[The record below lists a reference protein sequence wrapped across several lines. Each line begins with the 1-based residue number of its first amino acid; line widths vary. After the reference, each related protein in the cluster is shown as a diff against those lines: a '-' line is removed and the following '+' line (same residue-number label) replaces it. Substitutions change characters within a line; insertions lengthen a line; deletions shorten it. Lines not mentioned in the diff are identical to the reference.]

1 MLAPSQREDSHMR
14 KLLPGALLISSVL
27 AAPAP
32 GPAAAATLA
41 GVTLPD
47 TAEAGGQALVLD
59 GLALRTKFFIKVYV
73 AGLYLP
79 AKEHSPAKVLGADTP
94 RRMSFHFVYSVSAK
108 QMCDA
113 WDEGLAD
120 NSPAAP
126 GEVKAAFKTLCTYME
141 AIPKGNEMV
150 LTYVPGQGTKVEV
163 NGKAKGTLPGKP
175 TADAILATWI
185 GPHPGPGEDFKQAI
199 LGAAH

>member
-1 MLAPSQREDSHMR
+1 MR

-27 AAPAP
+27 LAPATA
-32 GPAAAATLA
+32 PAAAATLA

-47 TAEAGGQALVLD
+47 KAEAGGQALVLD

-73 AGLYLP
+73 GGLYLP
-79 AKEHSPAKVLGADTP
+79 AKERSPAKVMGADAP
-94 RRMSFHFVYSVSAK
+94 RRMSFHFLYSVSAK

-120 NSPAAP
+120 NSPSAP
-126 GEVKAAFKTLCTYME
+126 GEVKAAFKTLCSYME

-150 LTYVPGQGTKVEV
+150 LTYLPGQGTQVEV
-163 NGKAKGTLPGKP
+163 NGKTKGTLPGKA
-175 TADAILATWI
+175 TADAVLATWI
-185 GPHPGPGEDFKQAI
+185 GPHPGPGEDFKKGV
-199 LGAAH
+199 LGAAQ

>member
-1 MLAPSQREDSHMR
+1 MR

-27 AAPAP
+27 LAPAAA
-32 GPAAAATLA
+32 PAAAATLA

-47 TAEAGGQALVLD
+47 KAEAAGQALVLN

-73 AGLYLP
+73 GGLYLP
-79 AKEHSPAKVLGADTP
+79 AKERSPGKVMGADAP
-94 RRMSFHFVYSVSAK
+94 RRMSFHFLYSVSAE

-120 NSPAAP
+120 NSPSAP
-126 GEVKAAFKTLCTYME
+126 GDVKAGFKTLCGYME

-150 LTYVPGQGTKVEV
+150 LTYLPGQGTQVEV
-163 NGKAKGTLPGKP
+163 NGKTKGTLPGKA
-175 TADAILATWI
+175 TADAVLATWI
-185 GPHPGPGEDFKQAI
+185 GPHPGPGEDFKKGV
-199 LGAAH
+199 LGAAQ